1 MNRETG
7 RPRVERILIA
17 DDGSEEAWR
26 AVEIGTDLALKYGAT
41 AAVMTVVHHP
51 AYPATVGEVQEAD
64 FEQREFAARVQR
76 KAVEYAKALGLSLEA
91 VITSGHPV
99 EAIVEYARRH
109 SVDLVVMGHRGMS
122 NLQRFFGGSVSD
134 RVVDHTPCNVLI
146 VRRTR

>member
-1 MNRETG
+1 MHPDSPGSIMRH
-7 RPRVERILIA
+7 VLIA

-26 AVEIGTDLALKYGAT
+26 AVEVGTDLALRYNAKAILL
-41 AAVMTVVHHP
+41 TVIHHP

-64 FEQREFAARVQR
+64 LEQREFAARVQR
-76 KAVEYAKALGLSLEA
+76 MATEYAGPLGLHLDP
-91 VITSGHPV
+91 VVTSGHPV

-109 SVDLVVMGHRGMS
+109 AVDLIVMGYRGMS

-134 RVVDHTPCNVLI
+134 RVVDHAPCNVLI